1 MKHSIVAA
9 TLALAVTLALSLSAQ
24 AQNGT
29 LTRSFVSSS
38 GIDSNPC
45 TDAEPCATFAHA
57 YTAVGANGIV
67 AALDPG
73 RYGPLTITG
82 PVTIN
87 GNGWAAITE
96 PAGSNGITITAT
108 SGNVTLKGLE
118 IDGAGAG
125 GSGVTLNSALSGDLN
140 LSILNCVISNSTG
153 TGIAI
158 VPSASS
164 GTPLLNLLMT
174 NTSSFN
180 NANGISIIP
189 SGNASVAG
197 TITGLNA
204 ANNSHDGFNIG
215 GSSALA
221 IVNSLASQ
229 NANDGIN
236 ATGAGTTVTLKGS
249 TIVNNNVGVNIAS
262 GATVVSYGNNAIT
275 GNQTNVV
282 GGSIP
287 ELGAVGPPGPA
298 GPTGATGATGAAGA
312 TGATGAA
319 GATGATGPAGATGAT
334 GAQGPAGTVLSFCDF
349 YAFMPPF
356 NGSTVAIG
364 GAVSFPIAGT
374 ASGSDI
380 VESNGNT
387 FTVATTGIYLVTF
400 QVSVT
405 ESGQLALSQNGV
417 ALGQSVVG
425 RATGTSQIVG
435 TSMVTASAGDTLQ
448 VINSSSPAA
457 LTITPLAGGT
467 NPVSAH
473 LTILR
478 LR

>member
-9 TLALAVTLALSLSAQ
+9 ALALAATLALSLSAQ
-24 AQNGT
+24 AQNGS

-38 GIDSNPC
+38 GVDSNPC

-57 YTAVGANGIV
+57 YTKVGANGIV

-73 RYGPLTITG
+73 HYGPLTITG

-96 PAGSNGITITAT
+96 PAGGNGITITAA

-125 GSGVTLNSALSGDLN
+125 SSGIALSSALSGDLN
-140 LSILNCVISNSTG
+140 LSILNCVVSNSTG

-174 NTSSFN
+174 NTSSLN
-180 NANGISIIP
+180 NATGISIVP

-197 TITGLNA
+197 TITGLNVA
-204 ANNSHDGFNIG
+204 SNSNNGFNIG

-229 NANDGIN
+229 NSNDGIN

-249 TIVNNNVGVNIAS
+249 TIVNNNVGVNMAS

-275 GNQTNVV
+275 GNQMNVV

-287 ELGAVGPPGPA
+287 ELGAVGPAGPA
-298 GPTGATGATGAAGA
+298 GPQGTM
-312 TGATGAA
+312 
-319 GATGATGPAGATGAT
+319 
-334 GAQGPAGTVLSFCDF
+334 GAQGATRRTAQDHKERQGSQGAQAIARSAGT
-349 YAFMPPF
+349 
-356 NGSTVAIG
+356 T
-364 GAVSFPIAGT
+364 
-374 ASGSDI
+374 
-380 VESNGNT
+380 
-387 FTVATTGIYLVTF
+387 
-400 QVSVT
+400 
-405 ESGQLALSQNGV
+405 
-417 ALGQSVVG
+417 
-425 RATGTSQIVG
+425 RRTGTSG
-435 TSMVTASAGDTLQ
+435 YSAL
-448 VINSSSPAA
+448 V
-457 LTITPLAGGT
+457 
-467 NPVSAH
+467 
-473 LTILR
+473 LR
-478 LR
+478 LLCFDAA